1 MKTKQTHFS
10 AKLMSCL
17 CFPEFNE
24 GVGGQGIY
32 FKYRSVENITES
44 AEYLEGSAAHSAEF
58 IKDVM

>member
-44 AEYLEGSAAHSAEF
+44 AEYLGRFCSS
-58 IKDVM
+58 